1 MLQKDRHLPTAL
13 AEIELQKSM
22 SKAYR
27 EHLDSVRRHRIAE
40 EAVTD
45 EMVTAEMERLGV
57 SGVIAMVRTHVRM
70 VGEYADGL
78 KETDR

>member
-1 MLQKDRHLPTAL
+1 MTTRKDIHLPTAL

-27 EHLDSVRRHRIAE
+27 EHRDSARRHRLAE

-45 EMVTAEMERLGV
+45 EMVTAEMERIGV
-57 SGVIAMVRTHVRM
+57 SGMVARVRTQVRM
-70 VGEYADGL
+70 VFEYADGL
-78 KETDR
+78 KGV

>member
-1 MLQKDRHLPTAL
+1 MMAQTDRHLPTAL

-27 EHLDSVRRHRIAE
+27 DHLNGARCHRLAE
-40 EAVTD
+40 QTVTD

-57 SGVIAMVRTHVRM
+57 SGMVAHVQTHVRM
-70 VGEYADGL
+70 VFEYADRL
-78 KETDR
+78 EKA